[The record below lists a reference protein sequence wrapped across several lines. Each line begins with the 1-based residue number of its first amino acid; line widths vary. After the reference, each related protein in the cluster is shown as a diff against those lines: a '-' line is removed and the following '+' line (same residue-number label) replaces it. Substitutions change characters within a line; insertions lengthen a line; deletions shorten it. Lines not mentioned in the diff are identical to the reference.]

1 MYGPVVSRSWTRRW
15 RRRYGIQLA
24 DRGLDLCGDA
34 AVQGLPRGLPPPSP
48 DVAEYLSRCGI
59 VLPGLPRIPVCADTL
74 IDVDS
79 DPEVAPTELDSDSD
93 GDIILVPVAAR
104 VTWAVPEFVII
115 FIASVG
121 KCKRLPAGRERV
133 MRGRRTLQDFP
144 PPDEDSEDERSGDDP
159 SLSEAAAE
167 EWLREQL
174 Y

>member
-1 MYGPVVSRSWTRRW
+1 M
-15 RRRYGIQLA
+15 
-24 DRGLDLCGDA
+24 
-34 AVQGLPRGLPPPSP
+34 
-48 DVAEYLSRCGI
+48 
-59 VLPGLPRIPVCADTL
+59 
-74 IDVDS
+74 DS

-93 GDIILVPVAAR
+93 GDIGVLPVAAR
-104 VTWAVPEFVII
+104 VTWVVPEFVIV

-133 MRGRRTLQDFP
+133 MRGRRTLQDIP
-144 PPDEDSEDERSGDDP
+144 PPDEDSEDEGSDDDP

>member
-1 MYGPVVSRSWTRRW
+1 MDGVTHYIFKEGQQYRLSCFLEGRLLP
-15 RRRYGIQLA
+15 
-24 DRGLDLCGDA
+24 
-34 AVQGLPRGLPPPSP
+34 AVGLPQPTPR
-48 DVAEYLSRCGI
+48 VAEYLARCGI
-59 VLPGLPRIPVCADTL
+59 VLPGLPRVPVCADTL
-74 IDVDS
+74 LDVDS
-79 DPEVAPTELDSDSD
+79 DSDVAPTELDSDSD

-121 KCKRLPAGRERV
+121 KCKRLPACRERV
-133 MRGRRTLQDFP
+133 RRERRTLQDFP
-144 PPDEDSEDERSGDDP
+144 PPDEDSEDERSDDDP